1 MHAVGPVCLNV
12 WLHVLKETPSFGV
25 STAGWVGDLTTRVS
39 TSKEENFDKE
49 GGKKKQVL
57 AQVFPLG
64 NSLEFCK
71 WTSFTLHQSQR

>member
-1 MHAVGPVCLNV
+1 M
-12 WLHVLKETPSFGV
+12 LKETPSFGV

-71 WTSFTLHQSQR
+71 